1 MFSKLFLDRRYVQ
14 LELDEDTFKMP
25 LDVKVETLIGFVLTI
40 IGSVCLYISKMRDI
54 SFSSQ
59 FANKTL
65 EHTHTRKIFR
75 NVQKTR
81 GFIFSSLLKG
91 QDPKQSQ
98 LFIPTLQEA
107 MDRNPNLKTLLQ

>member
-1 MFSKLFLDRRYVQ
+1 
-14 LELDEDTFKMP
+14 MP

-75 NVQKTR
+75 N
-81 GFIFSSLLKG
+81 G